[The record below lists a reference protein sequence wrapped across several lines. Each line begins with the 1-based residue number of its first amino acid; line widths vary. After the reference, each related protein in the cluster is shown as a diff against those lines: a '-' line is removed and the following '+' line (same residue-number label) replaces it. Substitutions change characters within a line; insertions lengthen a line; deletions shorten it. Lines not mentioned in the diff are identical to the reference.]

1 MIVIA
6 GYGGFKE
13 TKDNAVVTFQLV
25 QCRNFRIPWVS
36 IFRNL

>member
-6 GYGGFKE
+6 GCDGFTE
-13 TKDNAVVTFQLV
+13 TKGNEVATFYVV
-25 QCRNFRIPWVS
+25 QCRNFRISRVS

>member
-6 GYGGFKE
+6 GCNGFTE
-13 TKDNAVVTFQLV
+13 TKGNEVAAFYLV